1 MNTIYKLLQ
10 EDEISEITYFI
21 KQKQLSPHTYLNGIG
36 PTITLP
42 LLRYM
47 LFNNLVYVYG
57 SYISNNLTNLSII
70 LYPKAGSS
78 STALEAIFLSL
89 DHDFIDSLC
98 KSLLSPPIS
107 NGEKQFTK
115 VKILLSEQ
123 QHQSLFVE
131 LKESGFIEELSLT
144 AYADDENLHFWSRYL
159 GEE

>member
-57 SYISNNLTNLSII
+57 SYIMFTEQS
-70 LYPKAGSS
+70 
-78 STALEAIFLSL
+78 
-89 DHDFIDSLC
+89 
-98 KSLLSPPIS
+98 
-107 NGEKQFTK
+107 KQPYGARHSGPFV
-115 VKILLSEQ
+115 VK
-123 QHQSLFVE
+123 
-131 LKESGFIEELSLT
+131 
-144 AYADDENLHFWSRYL
+144 
-159 GEE
+159 